1 MKRIV
6 SLFLTLVIVCSC
18 MAASVFAAPESFRD
32 VASDAYYHEAVL
44 WAVQQGIT
52 AGVGENKFGPNN
64 PCTRDQIMTMLWRA
78 AGSPGH
84 QTAESAFTDVSQ
96 GDYFYDA
103 VLWAVEN
110 GVTAGV
116 GNNKFGPSNPC
127 TRAQIVTFLW
137 KARGSQEPTNT
148 ANQFTDVASDAYYA
162 KAVAWAVENKVTSG
176 VGNNHFGPDETCT
189 RAQIVTFLWKAD
201 QITPATPEPEPT
213 EPPVAPTEPQPTEPQ
228 TTEPTTPA
236 PTEPQPSEPAES
248 CNHQWVIKNLA
259 EHAHDMVNRGEDEF
273 YWNTYYTA
281 TETNAKVCPKCG
293 AFDESSCLNKYQGNA
308 GSYEMLAMVN
318 NLRQSVYGT
327 TEYNLQ
333 IDDTLNQLAAIRAKE
348 YSISHSHHGGT
359 YTNAAENGSDSGTL
373 KEHFNLWNNSHLHR
387 ENMLNKDYKYF
398 GFGLETVTAN
408 TSSAIQLFWS
418 EKMRDSYFM

>member
-201 QITPATPEPEPT
+201 QITP
-213 EPPVAPTEPQPTEPQ
+213 
-228 TTEPTTPA
+228 
-236 PTEPQPSEPAES
+236 SENPDT
-248 CNHQWVIKNLA
+248 C
-259 EHAHDMVNRGEDEF
+259 AHEDILIERIISEDDILLDF
-273 YWNTYYTA
+273 VRDTFQ
-281 TETNAKVCPKCG
+281 CSKCG
-293 AFDESSCLNKYQGNA
+293 YKHSIYHEIVSEDITSDVIAQEEQRAVDA
-308 GSYEMLAMVN
+308 
-318 NLRQSVYGT
+318 
-327 TEYNLQ
+327 
-333 IDDTLNQLAAIRAKE
+333 LNQYR
-348 YSISHSHHGGT
+348 
-359 YTNAAENGSDSGTL
+359 AENGLSQLSQSPVYDSWADIRSEELATQ
-373 KEHFNLWNNSHLHR
+373 FSHQR
-387 ENMLNKDYKYF
+387 PNGGIVDFYEGNDCVYGENISY
-398 GFGLETVTAN
+398 GFGSGVEAVNNFKSSPQHNGWMLLPDLTGVSVSIYVNENN
-408 TSSAIQLFWS
+408 TYVAMLLIGP
-418 EKMRDSYFM
+418 RN